1 MAVQIIRD
9 HVVLVTWLNSKGRLC
24 FLGKEIGEGADQHHD
39 AFYRPVSNDS
49 PEPLELVMQPDL
61 VEGMKKLRFALLGA
75 RRVIE
80 AGREFALVLQKA
92 AIAAGVEPDGFES
105 YADKYQRALTHFEQ
119 RYGKG
124 TPMNEDLTR

>member
-9 HVVLVTWLNSKGRLC
+9 HVVLVTWQNRSGRLC
-24 FLGKEIGEGADQHHD
+24 ILAKAVGEGNDLHHD

-49 PEPLELVMQPDL
+49 PEPLQLAMQPDL

-80 AGREFALVLQKA
+80 GGKEFNLALQHA
-92 AIAAGVEPDGFES
+92 AVAAGVELEALS
-105 YADKYQRALTHFEQ
+105 SQAEKYQRALTNFEQ